1 MPHISLISLNSKE
14 GPLSFLLLLNDLFVF
29 SLKVSLIDV
38 KMRQ

>member
-1 MPHISLISLNSKE
+1 MPHIGLKSLNSKE
-14 GPLSFLLLLNDLFVF
+14 GRQSFLLLLNDLFAF